1 MKYQSRHKYI
11 LDRRIKAIYDRPMHP
26 PIACRR
32 AVSEAKSACP
42 PAAERL
48 RSGTPGYRR
57 ASLALFFGGFSTFAL
72 LYNLQPLLPALSAEF
87 ALSPAAA
94 SGALSGATIALAAML
109 IPAAILADRV
119 GRKPVMAGALSLAT
133 LFTLLAGF
141 STGYGQLLFW
151 RILLGL
157 TLAGLPAVAM
167 AYLSEEIE
175 ASSLGRAMGL
185 YISGNAL
192 GGMSGRF
199 FAALV
204 ADHFGWRS
212 ALLALALLS
221 ALTTLAFWRLLP
233 ASAHFRPARVALGQV
248 WGHARQNFADPGLR
262 WLFAMGFLLMGCF
275 TSLYNYLG
283 FRLVA
288 APFSLSTS
296 QVGAI
301 FLLYLVGIVAS
312 NLAPRLAERFG
323 RPNTLLAMAGT
334 MGAGLAL
341 TAAWQLAAVI
351 AGIALFTF
359 GFFAGHAV
367 AASWVGRRPAAAR
380 ALAAALY
387 LCSYYIGASLVGSLS
402 GLAWQFDGWLGVAA
416 CLGAGL
422 LVCCAIAWRL
432 RRLGMGEG

>member
-1 MKYQSRHKYI
+1 MQRNISCLRAD
-11 LDRRIKAIYDRPMHP
+11 LEFKA
-26 PIACRR
+26 AC
-32 AVSEAKSACP
+32 S

-57 ASLALFFGGFSTFAL
+57 AAIALFFGGFSTFAL
-72 LYNLQPLLPALSAEF
+72 LYNLQPLMPQLGAEF
-87 ALSPAAA
+87 GLSPAMA
-94 SGALSGATIALAAML
+94 SGAVSGATVALAAML

-119 GRKPVMAGALSLAT
+119 GRKPVMTAALCLAT

-141 STGYGQLLFW
+141 SSDFSQLLVW
-151 RILLGL
+151 RVLLGL

-199 FAALV
+199 LGALV
-204 ADHFGWRS
+204 ADHFGWRV
-212 ALLALALLS
+212 ALIALAALS
-221 ALTTLAFWRLLP
+221 ALTTLMFWRLLP
-233 ASAHFRPARVALGQV
+233 ASAHFQPTRVALRRI
-248 WGHARQNFADPGLR
+248 WSNTRQTFADAGLR
-262 WLFAMGFLLMGCF
+262 WLFGMGFLLMGCF

-283 FRLVA
+283 FRLVD
-288 APFSLSTS
+288 APFHLSTA
-296 QVGAI
+296 QVGTI

-323 RPNTLLAMAGT
+323 RPNTLGAMALS
-334 MGAGLAL
+334 MGVGLAL
-341 TAAWQLAAVI
+341 TVAWQLASVI
-351 AGIALFTF
+351 LGVALFTF

-367 AASWVGRRPAAAR
+367 AAGWVGRRPAAAR

-387 LCSYYIGASLVGSLS
+387 LCSYYLGASLVGSLS
-402 GLAWQFDGWLGVAA
+402 GLAWQFDGWIGVAA
-416 CLGAGL
+416 CLAAGL
-422 LVCCAIAWRL
+422 LVCCGIAWRL
-432 RRLGMGEG
+432 RRLGMAEG

>member
-1 MKYQSRHKYI
+1 MRKST
-11 LDRRIKAIYDRPMHP
+11 
-26 PIACRR
+26 ACRD
-32 AVSEAKSACP
+32 AAAAPNSACP
-42 PAAERL
+42 TVAERL
-48 RSGTPGYRR
+48 RGGTSAYRR
-57 ASLALFFGGFSTFAL
+57 ASLALFLGGFSTFAL
-72 LYNLQPLLPALSAEF
+72 LYNLQPLLPALAEEF
-87 ALSPAAA
+87 ALSPAMA

-119 GRKPVMAGALSLAT
+119 GRKPVMTSALALAT
-133 LFTLLAGF
+133 LFTLLAGL
-141 STGYGQLLFW
+141 STGYGQLLLS

-175 ASSLGRAMGL
+175 TSSLGRAMGL

-204 ADHFGWRS
+204 TDHFGWRS

-233 ASAHFRPARVALGQV
+233 ASTHFRPARVAPGQLWSHV
-248 WGHARQNFADPGLR
+248 RQNFADPGLR
-262 WLFAMGFLLMGCF
+262 WLFALGFLLMGCF

-288 APFSLSTS
+288 PPFSLSTS
-296 QVGAI
+296 QVGTL
-301 FLLYLVGIVAS
+301 FLLYLVGIAAS

-323 RPNTLLAMAGT
+323 RPNTLLAMAGMMAT
-334 MGAGLAL
+334 GLAL

-351 AGIALFTF
+351 AGVALFTF
-359 GFFAGHAV
+359 GFFAAHAV
-367 AASWVGRRPAAAR
+367 AAGWVGRRPATAR

-387 LCSYYIGASLVGSLS
+387 LCSYYIGASLIGSLS

-416 CLGAGL
+416 CLGSGL
-422 LVCCAIAWRL
+422 LVCCVIAWRL
-432 RRLGMGEG
+432 RRLGMGDG